1 MPLTSFPWTWW
12 EEDYWTKKRLCCFVT
27 LFVSSKLE
35 STNGRGI
42 EKKSTVWQ
50 DTWFAKMGLS
60 NFDAMERSWDRPSKI
75 CSVLY
80 TGRGRNKLFDFI
92 ILMCCLI
99 NSYLFYSSLIFA
111 LLVPFNMFS
120 PSLMC
125 MHLCY
130 FGCKFSCFF
139 LHSLVK
145 THCIARN
152 KAYHELKTYGG
163 HKT

>member
-1 MPLTSFPWTWW
+1 M
-12 EEDYWTKKRLCCFVT
+12 
-27 LFVSSKLE
+27 
-35 STNGRGI
+35 
-42 EKKSTVWQ
+42 VWQ

-60 NFDAMERSWDRPSKI
+60 NFNAMERSWDRPSKI

-80 TGRGRNKLFDFI
+80 SGRGRNKLFDFI

-99 NSYLFYSSLIFA
+99 NSNLFYSSLIFA

-130 FGCKFSCFF
+130 FGCKF
-139 LHSLVK
+139 LVSSF
-145 THCIARN
+145 ILW
-152 KAYHELKTYGG
+152 LKPIVK
-163 HKT
+163 HKTKLIMNLKHTEVTRHRRGRVLMPTP